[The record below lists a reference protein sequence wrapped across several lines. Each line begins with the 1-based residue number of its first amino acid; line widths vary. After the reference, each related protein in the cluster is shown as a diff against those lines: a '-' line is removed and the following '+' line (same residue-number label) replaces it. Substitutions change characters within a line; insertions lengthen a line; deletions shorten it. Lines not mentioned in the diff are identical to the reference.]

1 MKAGELVK
9 HVRQPLA
16 LMLPVDIEAHD
27 GVVDGLGAHDDLIG
41 QRLLSEMLDGTGEL
55 EVL

>member
-9 HVRQPLA
+9 HVCQPLA

-27 GVVDGLGAHDDLIG
+27 GVVDGLGAHDDLVG
-41 QRLLSEMLDGTGEL
+41 Q
-55 EVL
+55 